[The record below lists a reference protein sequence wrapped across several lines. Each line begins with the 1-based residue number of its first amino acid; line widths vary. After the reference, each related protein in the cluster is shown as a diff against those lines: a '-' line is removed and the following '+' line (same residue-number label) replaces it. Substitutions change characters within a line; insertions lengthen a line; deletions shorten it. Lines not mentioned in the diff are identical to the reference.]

1 MTEVHFY
8 RLELSPEIE
17 AFRGEIEYALDFV
30 AESYPIR
37 LDPSADRVL
46 RYPGDLPARLF
57 LRAVSVAED
66 GLRLNRAAFEALDG
80 FWPVEGTS
88 QGSLGYDAIG
98 IIFFMLSRM
107 EERDAPSYD
116 RHGRFEPEQAASVRR
131 GLHAQPLADR
141 AAADIA
147 FFLTGMHSMP
157 MREFE
162 LIPTH
167 DVDILKGYHR
177 WWEPLR
183 YAAGDLLKRRAPG
196 SALGRFSAYGTGE
209 PFVSFRDMMALSERF
224 GLKSRFYMMGPS
236 QDPMDS
242 PYVSTMK
249 GLLSRLSREILAR
262 GHRIGFHPGY
272 RTLDNPAEWRR
283 QRAGLEA
290 VLGTTVTEGRQHVL
304 RYCADRTPVQ
314 WDSEGMAEDFT
325 LAYPGPCGFRN
336 GTTHSHRAYDLVRRQ
351 VLNLRQTATA
361 VMDFALFD
369 TRYRALDVE
378 SAMAEA
384 LGIAVTV
391 KTYRGRLVVLHHTG
405 QPSGPARDF
414 YGRFL
419 EQLL

>member
-1 MTEVHFY
+1 VTEVHFY

-57 LRAVSVAED
+57 PEAVSVAED

-88 QGSLGYDAIG
+88 QRSLGYDAIG
-98 IIFFMLSRM
+98 IIFFMLSRI

-147 FFLTGMHSMP
+147 FFLTGMRLIP

-242 PYVSTMK
+242 PYVATMK

-262 GHRIGFHPGY
+262 GHRIAAGKPGAGQHLA
-272 RTLDNPAEWRR
+272 RTDRQAAAGPDPGQPVLHFSDHSPLSRATAGGWRSSPGSAGAGWNRPAA
-283 QRAGLEA
+283 RAGWA
-290 VLGTTVTEGRQHVL
+290 
-304 RYCADRTPVQ
+304 
-314 WDSEGMAEDFT
+314 
-325 LAYPGPCGFRN
+325 
-336 GTTHSHRAYDLVRRQ
+336 RA
-351 VLNLRQTATA
+351 
-361 VMDFALFD
+361 
-369 TRYRALDVE
+369 
-378 SAMAEA
+378 
-384 LGIAVTV
+384 
-391 KTYRGRLVVLHHTG
+391 
-405 QPSGPARDF
+405 PW
-414 YGRFL
+414 
-419 EQLL
+419 